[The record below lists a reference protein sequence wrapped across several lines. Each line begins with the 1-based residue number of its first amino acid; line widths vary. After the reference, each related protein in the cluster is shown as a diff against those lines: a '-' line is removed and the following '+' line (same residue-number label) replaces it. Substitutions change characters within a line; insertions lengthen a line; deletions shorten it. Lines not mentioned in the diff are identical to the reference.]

1 MIKGGTHEFLVVWH
15 GNGGG
20 RGGGT
25 VAAGTPLPDN
35 ILVECQSRVS

>member
-1 MIKGGTHEFLVVWH
+1 MADPDREIRGW
-15 GNGGG
+15 GGG
-20 RGGGT
+20 GGGGGGT

>member
-1 MIKGGTHEFLVVWH
+1 MNFQLCDTGMVAGGD
-15 GNGGG
+15 
-20 RGGGT
+20 GT